1 MKGISRAVLLHRLKT
16 ASYAIGSV
24 VLINWVT
31 DALNE
36 GLMFK
41 PLLRYF
47 YPAAVENYLHPFTDR
62 PSLMI
67 WLMPL
72 LLALLLMFASSMM
85 TVHHFKRRVLY
96 RMSPPIA
103 SPKPDHLITLATG
116 DQTLRGLPRT
126 ARRTTL
132 HALYRQA
139 GELAPLET
147 ACAAAGIALHAHA
160 LPDTRDIRQLTLRLD
175 RILAQIRREAGP
187 AASIAFD
194 LGSLPPELASAA
206 TIACLENSVMLCYL
220 DAQQQLRTH
229 RVVCEISD

>member
-1 MKGISRAVLLHRLKT
+1 MMGIRRAVLLHRLKT

-24 VLINWVT
+24 VLISWVT

-41 PLLRYF
+41 PVLRYF

-72 LLALLLMFASSMM
+72 LLALLLMFVSSMM

-96 RMSPPIA
+96 RMSPPVA

-116 DQTLRGLPRT
+116 DQTLRDLPPD
-126 ARRTTL
+126 ARGPTL

-139 GELAPLET
+139 GDLAPLEA
-147 ACAAAGIALHAHA
+147 ACAAAGITLHARP
-160 LPDTRDIRQLTLRLD
+160 LPDTADIRQLTLRLD
-175 RILAQIRREAGP
+175 RILAQIRRKAGP

-194 LGSLPPELASAA
+194 LSSLSPELASAA

-220 DAQQQLRTH
+220 DTQKQLRAH
-229 RVVCEISD
+229 RVICEISD